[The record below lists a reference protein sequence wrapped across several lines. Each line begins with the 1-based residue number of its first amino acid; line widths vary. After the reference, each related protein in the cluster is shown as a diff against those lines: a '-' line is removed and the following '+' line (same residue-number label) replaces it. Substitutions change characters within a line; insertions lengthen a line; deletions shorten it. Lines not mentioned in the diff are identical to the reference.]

1 MVEKKVTIC
10 FYATVLVMLAEYF
23 VNPAGGPVGAVHFVV
38 CEKSGDWVFVD
49 FQNNTHEDFQ
59 RIAPKSI
66 EDCDRLAM
74 NALRNGS
81 SKLKIC
87 RMLEKKYH

>member
-1 MVEKKVTIC
+1 MVKKKVTIC

-38 CEKSGDWVFVD
+38 CEKSGDWVLVD

-66 EDCDRLAM
+66 EDCDRLAIERL
-74 NALRNGS
+74 AKR
-81 SKLKIC
+81 LK
-87 RMLEKKYH
+87 